1 MRHMSLCTGYGGI
14 DLALEAVWGAET
26 VAVADIDPGAC
37 KILAHRYPGVPNL
50 GDISSTDWSAWAG
63 KVDVLSAGFP
73 CQDVST
79 AGARA
84 GLLRGENRSGVW
96 AFVRDAI
103 ATIRPPLVLLEN
115 VRGLL
120 SARADSDVEPCPWC
134 LGDEPDE
141 PALRALG
148 AVLGDLADL
157 GFDARWYGLRAADVG
172 AAHGRFRVFVYAWP
186 ADAERDTRRLLD
198 GDRGSADAGSCEA
211 PAGLSLL
218 PTPKVT
224 DEHHSSPADGD
235 RNAPGLRAIRYPL
248 PTPEANTA
256 TNGGSQHPDK
266 RRAGGHSINLQD
278 AVEHLL
284 PTPAVNDMGAG
295 KTPDAWDA
303 WIEAMQAKHGNG
315 NGHGKSLEIEAQRL
329 LPTTRA
335 TDGTKGGPNQHGSS
349 GDLMLPSAVQ
359 DWREYEPAIR
369 RQEQAF
375 GRPAP
380 APTEP
385 GKNGQP
391 RLSPRFS
398 EWLMGLPDRWVT
410 DPAIWVGMTPTA
422 ARNAQLKALGNGV
435 VPQQCAAAVEAFR
448 ADLLAEVAA

>member
-157 GFDARWYGLRAADVG
+157 GLDARWYGLRAADVG

-186 ADAERDTRRLLD
+186 ADTESDTRRLLA
-198 GDRGSADAGSCEA
+198 GDPGPVAAGSGE
-211 PAGLSLL
+211 
-218 PTPKVT
+218 T
-224 DEHHSSPADGD
+224 
-235 RNAPGLRAIRYPL
+235 
-248 PTPEANTA
+248 
-256 TNGGSQHPDK
+256 
-266 RRAGGHSINLQD
+266 QD

-303 WIEAMQAKHGNG
+303 WTEAMQARHGNG

-369 RQEQAF
+369 RQEKAF

-398 EWLMGLPDRWVT
+398 EFLMGLPAGWVT
-410 DPAIWVGMTPTA
+410 DVPGLTRVEE
-422 ARNAQLKALGNGV
+422 LKALGNGV
-435 VPQQCAAAVEAFR
+435 VPQQASAACVAF
-448 ADLLAEVAA
+448 AEDLAAEVGAA

>member
-157 GFDARWYGLRAADVG
+157 GLDARWYGLRAADVG
-172 AAHGRFRVFVYAWP
+172 AAHGRFRVFVFAWP
-186 ADAERDTRRLLD
+186 ADAASDTRRLLD
-198 GDRGSADAGSCEA
+198 RNRGAADADAERRGRDGRASVEVGGTLGRA
-211 PAGLSLL
+211 AAAGGGE
-218 PTPKVT
+218 V
-224 DEHHSSPADGD
+224 
-235 RNAPGLRAIRYPL
+235 
-248 PTPEANTA
+248 PERLMPNPRTSD
-256 TNGGSQHPDK
+256 TNGAGTHGDGGPDL
-266 RRAGGHSINLQD
+266 RTVVS
-278 AVEHLL
+278 LL

-303 WIEAMQAKHGNG
+303 WTEAMQARHGNG

-369 RQEQAF
+369 RQEAAF

-398 EWLMGLPDRWVT
+398 EFLMGLPAGWVT
-410 DPAIWVGMTPTA
+410 DVPGLTRAEE
-422 ARNAQLKALGNGV
+422 LKALGNGV
-435 VPQQCAAAVEAFR
+435 VPQQCAATAHAFR
-448 ADLLAEVAA
+448 TDLLTEVAA